1 MASKMPEHENNRLEP
16 KIQKLHFLSE
26 KVCFKAN
33 YYEGKKKKKLVT
45 ISPNKYASVKLIY
58 WYLTL
63 NKVQGFS

>member
-33 YYEGKKKKKLVT
+33 YYEGKKKKNL
-45 ISPNKYASVKLIY
+45 
-58 WYLTL
+58 
-63 NKVQGFS
+63 